1 MCIRTR
7 IGISVLDFQRERS
20 ILFPSFFW
28 KKAQTMA
35 AKVHTVTGAV
45 SPDRLGKTLIHEH
58 ILFGFPGYQG
68 DRTLGP
74 FNHASALQAC
84 LKVAE
89 SIKAH
94 GVQTVVNATPN
105 ECGRSPA
112 FLREVAEQTGLNIIC
127 PTGYYFES
135 TGGSAY
141 FKFRSSLGDVEQEIT
156 DLFMTEVTV
165 GIEQTDIKA
174 GIFKL
179 ASSRGRITDY
189 EQKFF
194 RAAAKVHKATGVP
207 ILTHTTEGTMAP
219 EQARLL
225 ISQGANPQ
233 KILISHMG
241 SCLNIEY
248 HLETLAEGVSISFD
262 QWGIEELH
270 NIPAENARIELLLE
284 LLAKGYINQI
294 MLSNDS
300 VWHWLGRP
308 LNPDEYH
315 RKLIANWQTTYLFEG
330 ILPLLK
336 HRGVTKKEI
345 ETILIDNPRQFF
357 S

>member
-1 MCIRTR
+1 
-7 IGISVLDFQRERS
+7 
-20 ILFPSFFW
+20 
-28 KKAQTMA
+28 MA
-35 AKVHTVTGAV
+35 TDVNTVTGIV
-45 SPDRLGKTLIHEH
+45 SPNRLGKTLIHEH

-74 FNHASALQAC
+74 FDHKSALQAC
-84 LKVAE
+84 LKVAD

-105 ECGRSPA
+105 ECGRSPK
-112 FLREVAEQTGLNIIC
+112 FLRDVAEQSGLNIIC

-141 FKFRSSLGDVEQEIT
+141 FKFRSSMGKIEQEII
-156 DLFMTEVTV
+156 DLFMTEITHGV
-165 GIEQTDIKA
+165 EQSDIKA

-179 ASSRGRITDY
+179 ASSRNRITDY
-189 EQKFF
+189 EKTFF
-194 RAAAKVHKATGVP
+194 RAAAKVHRVTGVP
-207 ILTHTTEGTMAP
+207 ILTHTTEGTMGP
-219 EQARLL
+219 EQAQLL
-225 ISQGANPQ
+225 ISQGVDPK

-241 SCLNIEY
+241 SCLNIDY
-248 HLETLAEGVSISFD
+248 HLKTLAEGVSIAFD
-262 QWGIEELH
+262 QWGIEELD
-270 NIPAENARIELLLE
+270 NIPPEHARIELLLE
-284 LLAKGYINQI
+284 LLAKGYVDQI

-315 RKLIANWQTTYLFEG
+315 RKLIANWKTTYLFEG
-330 ILPLLK
+330 ILPLLEQ
-336 HRGVTKKEI
+336 RGVTKKDR
-345 ETILIDNPRQFF
+345 ETILVDNPARFF

>member
-1 MCIRTR
+1 
-7 IGISVLDFQRERS
+7 
-20 ILFPSFFW
+20 
-28 KKAQTMA
+28 MA
-35 AKVHTVTGAV
+35 AHVNTVTGSVPA
-45 SPDRLGKTLIHEH
+45 DRLGKTLIHEH

-74 FNHASALQAC
+74 FDHEAALRSC
-84 LKVAE
+84 LEAAE
-89 SIKAH
+89 RVKTY

-105 ECGRSPA
+105 ECGRSPK
-112 FLREVAEQTGLNIIC
+112 FLREVAEQSGLNIIC

-141 FKFRSSLGDVEQEIT
+141 FKFRSSLGDIEQEII
-156 DLFMTEVTV
+156 DLFLTEVTV
-165 GIEQTDIKA
+165 GVEQTDIKA

-179 ASSRGRITDY
+179 ASSKERITDY
-189 EQKFF
+189 EKRFF
-194 RAAAKVHKATGVP
+194 RAAAKVHQATGVP

-225 ISQGANPQ
+225 ISQGANPK

-241 SCLNIEY
+241 SNLDIDY
-248 HLETLAEGVSISFD
+248 HLETLAEGVSIAFD
-262 QWGIEELH
+262 QWGIEELD
-270 NIPAENARIELLLE
+270 NIPPENVRIELLLN
-284 LLAKGYINQI
+284 LLAKGYVDQI

-315 RKLIANWQTTYLFEG
+315 RKLLANWHTTYLFEG
-330 ILPLLK
+330 ILPLLE
-336 HRGVTKKEI
+336 HRGVSKEEV
-345 ETILIDNPRQFF
+345 ETILVRNPFRFF

>member
-1 MCIRTR
+1 M
-7 IGISVLDFQRERS
+7 
-20 ILFPSFFW
+20 
-28 KKAQTMA
+28 MA
-35 AKVHTVTGAV
+35 NVNTVTGVVQA
-45 SPDRLGKTLIHEH
+45 DRLGKTLIHEH

-68 DRTLGP
+68 DLTLGS
-74 FNHASALQAC
+74 FDQEAALQAC
-84 LKVAE
+84 LEVAK

-94 GVQTVVNATPN
+94 GVKTVINATPN

-112 FLREVAEQTGLNIIC
+112 FLREVAEQSGLNIVC

-141 FKFRSSLGDVEQEIT
+141 FKFRSSLGDIEKEII
-156 DLFMTEVTV
+156 DLFMTEITTGV
-165 GIEQTDIKA
+165 EQTDIKA

-189 EQKFF
+189 EKRFF
-194 RAAAKVHKATGVP
+194 RAAAKVHQATGVP
-207 ILTHTTEGTMAP
+207 ILTHTTEGTMGP

-225 ISQGANPQ
+225 IAKGVNPQ

-241 SCLNIEY
+241 SNLDIGY

-262 QWGIEELH
+262 QWGIEELD
-270 NIPAENARIELLLE
+270 NIPPENARLELLLE
-284 LLAKGYINQI
+284 LLSKGYVKQI

-308 LNPDEYH
+308 LNPDDYH
-315 RKLIANWQTTYLFEG
+315 QKLIANWHPTYLFES
-330 ILPLLK
+330 ILPFLQQ
-336 HRGVTKKEI
+336 RGVTDKEI
-345 ETILIDNPRQFF
+345 KTILGDNPCQFF